1 MMFKFHGDRTKKM
14 EDLIKIGVLT
24 QAFGLYGA
32 LKFRPSGD
40 PEALKGLKKVFIES
54 RGWLEV
60 KRIDFHEATVAIR
73 FVGITSRPEALEMK
87 GLEVFA
93 DRDAVKLAE
102 GSYFYH
108 DLIGLEVVKP
118 SGDLLGVVK
127 DIMDA
132 GSSDILVIRYGKKDV
147 LVPLQAPYVR
157 VLEGKLEIDPIP
169 GLFDD
174 K

>member
-1 MMFKFHGDRTKKM
+1 M

-24 QAFGLYGA
+24 QAFGLHGG
-32 LKFRPSGD
+32 LKLRTSGD
-40 PEALKGLKKVFIES
+40 PEHLRGLQQVFVES
-54 RGWLEV
+54 LGWLEV
-60 KRIDFHEATVAIR
+60 KRLDLGEVVTIR
-73 FVGITSRPEALEMK
+73 LAGITSRPQALELK

-93 DRDAVKLAE
+93 DKNVIKIPE
-102 GSYFYH
+102 GTYFYH
-108 DLIGLEVVKP
+108 DLIGLEVFRS
-118 SGDLLGVVK
+118 SGEPLGVIK

-132 GSSDILVIRYGKKDV
+132 GASDILVVKHGKKDV

-174 K
+174 EATVG